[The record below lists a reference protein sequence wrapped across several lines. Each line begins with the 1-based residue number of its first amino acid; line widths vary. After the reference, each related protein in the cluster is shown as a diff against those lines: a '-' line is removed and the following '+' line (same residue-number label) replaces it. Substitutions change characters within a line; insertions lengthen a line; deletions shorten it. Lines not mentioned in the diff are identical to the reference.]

1 MVRATAR
8 ALLRPCDSR
17 LRRTSGFQP
26 RQACCKSDTFG
37 ATPGGRYRYFGDT
50 CHVLLDT
57 ACRATP
63 GLSRKADDRSYTE
76 VTMTAVPLPALD
88 QLAAFAATR
97 PSVVVLAQT
106 DLNTSGIREWILN
119 NLLPLLLLTVAL
131 LLLWL
136 GGGKGDNAGVMRRV
150 GGVFVAL
157 AIIGL
162 AVSGTGVDIGT
173 FIAGLFS
180 TSSG

>member
-1 MVRATAR
+1 
-8 ALLRPCDSR
+8 
-17 LRRTSGFQP
+17 
-26 RQACCKSDTFG
+26 
-37 ATPGGRYRYFGDT
+37 
-50 CHVLLDT
+50 
-57 ACRATP
+57 
-63 GLSRKADDRSYTE
+63 
-76 VTMTAVPLPALD
+76 MTAVPLQALG
-88 QLAAFAATR
+88 QLDALAHLQ
-97 PSVVVLAQT
+97 PMVEVLAQNKLDT
-106 DLNTSGIREWILN
+106 QGIRGWILN

-157 AIIGL
+157 AVIGL